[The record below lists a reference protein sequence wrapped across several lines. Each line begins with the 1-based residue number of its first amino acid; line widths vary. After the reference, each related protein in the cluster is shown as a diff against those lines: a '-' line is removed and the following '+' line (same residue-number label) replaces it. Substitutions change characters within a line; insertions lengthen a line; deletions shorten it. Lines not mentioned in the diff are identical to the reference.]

1 MQTVVVVGGGYA
13 GLSACL
19 ELARRSVRREFQYG
33 MRLVLVNEEPDH
45 TYTTELHSLAVG
57 MDEPDDVLVPLAHV
71 LRAPA
76 RLMVGRADAVD
87 TARRAVY
94 VDDDTVEYDHLVLAV
109 GSVPEDYGIVGVRRY
124 ARFLTSAA
132 SAEALQERLDRV
144 AERGYGTVVLVGA
157 GLTGVE
163 LAAEIKDVYKG
174 RLEVL
179 LLEAGETIMAG
190 IDPALAEASRRLLE
204 DKGVHVRTAV
214 RIQAVDAG
222 TVSVRGRED
231 VPYDVLV
238 WCAGVRGSPLVARAG
253 LAVDARGRGLTDAYL
268 RARGRRDVWL
278 AGDCAAFPMPNGG
291 FLPPTAQAAEQAG
304 RAVAHNILQAIA
316 GGEPEPFHPR
326 IRGFFASL
334 GEWEGVGQVGR
345 EEFFGLPAILV
356 KRLIQAHHAFEAG
369 GLHNLTR
376 RLWRQGGRLLWG
388 AAMGEDRFE
397 ARLRASR
404 PSADGWPE
412 GLETARGPEPP
423 ADEAL
428 RR

>member
-19 ELARRSVRREFQYG
+19 ELARRTGRRDVDHD
-33 MRLVLVNEEPDH
+33 MRLFLVNEEAEH

-57 MDEPDDVLVPLAHV
+57 VDDPDDVLVPLHHV
-71 LRAPA
+71 LRSPA

-87 TARRAVY
+87 TSRRSVY
-94 VDDDTVEYDHLVLAV
+94 VDDESLDYDHLILAV
-109 GSVPEDYGIVGVRRY
+109 GSVPEDYGIAGVRRY

-144 AERGYGTVVLVGA
+144 AERGFGNVVLVGA
-157 GLTGVE
+157 GLTGIE

-179 LLEAGETIMAG
+179 LLEAGDTIMAG
-190 IDPALAEASRRLLE
+190 IDPALQRASQRLLE
-204 DKGVHVRTAV
+204 AKGVHVRTGI
-214 RIQAVDAG
+214 RIEEVDSHL
-222 TVSVRGRED
+222 VSVRGKAD

-238 WCAGVRGSPLVARAG
+238 WCAGVRGNPLLARSG
-253 LAVDARGRGLTDAYL
+253 FSVEPRGRGLTDAYL
-268 RARGRRDVWL
+268 RAHGRQDVWL
-278 AGDCAAFPMPNGG
+278 AGDCAAFPMPSGG
-291 FLPPTAQAAEQAG
+291 FLAPTAQAAEQAG
-304 RAVAHNILQAIA
+304 RAVAKNVLRAIA
-316 GGEPEPFHPR
+316 GQEPEPFEPR
-326 IRGFFASL
+326 VRGFFASL

-356 KRLIQAHHAFEAG
+356 KRLIEAQHAFEAG

-376 RLWRQGGRLLWG
+376 RLWRHGGRLLWG

-397 ARLRASR
+397 ARLRAR
-404 PSADGWPE
+404 PSADDWPE
-412 GLETARGPEPP
+412 GLGATAEPP
-423 ADEAL
+423 ADKASH
-428 RR
+428 RA